1 LAEELVLEVKGID
14 KSFPGTKALSKV
26 NFQLRKGEIHAVV
39 GENGAG
45 KSTLMNVIDGVYT
58 PDAGEIY
65 INGHK
70 VHIKDPLTAQKMGI
84 GFVHQEIALCPDV
97 TVAENLYMA
106 SINASKALLVNY
118 KELYAKTAQAL
129 ESLHY
134 VDPHKKVGEL
144 SISNQQVVEIAKAL
158 TLDCRILILD
168 EPTAVLTES
177 ETEAL
182 FQIMRKLRDQGI
194 SIIYISHRMAEVF
207 GQCDRVSVLR
217 DGHYIGTYDVAQ
229 TTSTEVVNMM
239 VGREIGDLYPAKA
252 GRPGGTPEVLLQV
265 RDFSNE
271 GRFQDVSFELFEGE
285 ILGFSG
291 LVGAGRSE
299 LAKAICGLYPKKT
312 GEVIFKGSRL
322 NLRNYDDAIQQG
334 IVYLTEDR
342 KTEGLFLEMPIN
354 SNISAMN
361 LKQVSSRGLIDGK
374 LIQTLTRRLADK
386 LNIKCHA
393 LTQLVS
399 SLSGG
404 NQQKVLIAKLLSVNP
419 AIIIMDEPTRG
430 IDVGAKSEIHRLL
443 RELANQGIGVIMI
456 SSELPEVIGMCDRV
470 LVMHEG
476 RQCDIISGDQITE
489 ERIIHLASGMSV

>member
-1 LAEELVLEVKGID
+1 MAEELVLEVRGIE

-65 INGHK
+65 INGHR
-70 VHIKDPLTAQKMGI
+70 VHIKDPLTAQKLGI

-134 VDPHKKVGEL
+134 VDPHKNVGEL

-182 FQIMRKLRDQGI
+182 FQIMQKLKAQGI

-217 DGHYIGTYDVAQ
+217 DGQYIGTYDVAE

-252 GRPGGTPEVLLQV
+252 GQTDETADILLQV
-265 RDFSNE
+265 RGFKNE
-271 GRFQDVSFELFEGE
+271 GRFEDISFDLYKGE

-299 LAKAICGLYPKKT
+299 LAKAICGLYPKRA
-312 GEVIFKGSRL
+312 GEVIFKGNPL
-322 NLRNYDDAIQQG
+322 EVRNYEDAIRQG

-342 KTEGLFLEMPIN
+342 KTEGLFLEMPI
-354 SNISAMN
+354 SNNIAAMD
-361 LKQVSSRGLIDGK
+361 LKQVSIRGLVDAK
-374 LIQTLTRRLADK
+374 LIQTLSGRLAEK
-386 LNIKCHA
+386 LNIKYHA
-393 LTQLVS
+393 LLQLVS

-430 IDVGAKSEIHRLL
+430 IDVGAKSEIHHLL
-443 RELANQGIGVIMI
+443 RGLAGQGIGVIMI
-456 SSELPEVIGMCDRV
+456 SSELPEIIGMCDRV

-476 RQCDIISGDQITE
+476 RQSAIISGDQITE
-489 ERIIHLASGMSV
+489 QHIIQLASGLSV